1 MYEESEF
8 IFPSLPAEVVV
19 ETDLMVEMETRTL
32 AVFHLGLFLLWYG
45 SAGVGK
51 TTTIQW
57 MVRRINF
64 AYKAT
69 NPNAFKAVILET
81 GRVKAGWGNEAK
93 RVIRSLYRAIAGI
106 PIDEGLYGRQTAEEL
121 ADLVVGIA
129 QRRCIRLIFI
139 DEAGRLS
146 LDAIDGLILVS
157 NKARELKFPIS
168 FVLVGM
174 DDLPQKIESR
184 PQSRRRFADWCH
196 FQHYSLEETV
206 DLLAALHPHFDAL
219 DLDNRKDLE
228 QIKFVHE
235 ISGGLP
241 GFIIPFVARFN
252 AQYEIAEEAIDI
264 VFLRGIHLA
273 SLQEKKIIRAQAKR
287 NGLMKLAESDLAAE
301 DGKKTGKKTTSTT
314 RVKDDETQIEN

>member
-1 MYEESEF
+1 MYEENEF
-8 IFPSLPAEVVV
+8 IFPSMPAEVVV

-32 AVFHLGLFLLWYG
+32 AVFRLGMFLLWYG

-57 MVRRINF
+57 MVRRINS
-64 AYKAT
+64 AYNSN

-81 GRVKAGWGNEAK
+81 GKVKAGWGNEAK
-93 RVIRSLYRAIAGI
+93 RVIRSLYKAIAGI
-106 PIDEGLYGRQTAEEL
+106 PIDEGLYSRRTSEEL
-121 ADLVVGIA
+121 ADLIIGIA
-129 QRRCIRLIFI
+129 QRRCIRMIFI

-168 FVLVGM
+168 IILTGM
-174 DDLPQKIESR
+174 DDLPEKIESR
-184 PQSRRRFADWCH
+184 PQSRRRFVDWCH
-196 FQHYSLEETV
+196 FQHYNLEETAE
-206 DLLAALHPHFDAL
+206 LLAALHPHFAL
-219 DLDNRKDLE
+219 LDMDMRKDLE

-241 GFIIPFVARFN
+241 GFIIPFIARFN
-252 AQYEIAEEAIDI
+252 AQYEIAEEEIDI
-264 VFLRGIHLA
+264 LFLRAIHIS

-287 NGLMKLAESDLAAE
+287 NGIMKLAESDLAVE
-301 DGKKTGKKTTSTT
+301 DGKETGKKKPSTPAIQE
-314 RVKDDETQIEN
+314 DETQYEN